1 MGPRRP
7 RGSGP
12 RGRPPAPRARPAPR
26 EPAPGLPRA
35 PRTALRR
42 RAPDGPRRRHSLLF
56 FLVWAPVPRFLG
68 LLCLEKFLV
77 AAAGPLRL
85 VGYPSP
91 RRSWGVAGPASR
103 SAPPGRSPS
112 CQNAGASWSPGPAGG
127 RRAAAGA
134 GLLLSAGRG
143 FNFPRLPTPAS
154 PGLRGF
160 TGASGSLR
168 AAPLPRLART
178 ARPEPLKLRVV
189 AARGPRAPS
198 FWKRPSQPPAERGEH
213 VGAAPD
219 GWKPRPNSPRGAAS
233 EL

>member
-1 MGPRRP
+1 MLFRSGAPHRPPPPGPRRP
-7 RGSGP
+7 A
-12 RGRPPAPRARPAPR
+12 PPPHF
-26 EPAPGLPRA
+26 
-35 PRTALRR
+35 T
-42 RAPDGPRRRHSLLF
+42 F

-77 AAAGPLRL
+77 AAAGPRRL

-127 RRAAAGA
+127 RRAVAGA
-134 GLLLSAGRG
+134 GLLLSVGRG
-143 FNFPRLPTPAS
+143 FNFTRLPAPAS

-160 TGASGSLR
+160 TGSSGSLT
-168 AAPLPRLART
+168 AAPLPRPART

-198 FWKRPSQPPAERGEH
+198 FWKRRSQPPAEREEH

-219 GWKPRPNSPRGAAS
+219 RWKPRPNSPRGAAS